1 MSLSAHLE
9 YKQSRNLKTQNM
21 NSETILVEVKISTLH
36 TVMKTNDGNFLYRDS
51 KGRYFATDKEAIKAA
66 LLEDLESDDINVR
79 DCVSTILFDIVL
91 IGGWDKVKEIK
102 A

>member
-1 MSLSAHLE
+1 
-9 YKQSRNLKTQNM
+9 M
-21 NSETILVEVKISTLH
+21 NSETILVEVKISTLKP
-36 TVMKTNDGNFLYRDS
+36 VMKTTNNNFLYRDS
-51 KGRYFATDKEAIKAA
+51 KGRYFATDKKAIKAA

-91 IGGWDKVKEIK
+91 IGGWDKVKEVK

>member
-1 MSLSAHLE
+1 
-9 YKQSRNLKTQNM
+9 M
-21 NSETILVEVKISTLH
+21 NSEIILVEAKISTLKP
-36 TVMKTNDGNFLYRDS
+36 VMKTNDNNFLYRDS
-51 KGRYFATDKEAIKAA
+51 KGRYFATDKKAVKAA

-91 IGGWDKVKEIK
+91 IGGWDRVKEVK

>member
-1 MSLSAHLE
+1 
-9 YKQSRNLKTQNM
+9 M
-21 NSETILVEVKISTLH
+21 NSETILVEVKISTLRP
-36 TVMKTNDGNFLYRDS
+36 VMKTNDGNYLYRDS

-91 IGGWDKVKEIK
+91 IGGWDNVKEVK

>member
-1 MSLSAHLE
+1 MAHLE
-9 YKQSRNLKTQNM
+9 YKHLNILKTHNM
-21 NSETILVEVKISTLH
+21 NETIILAEVKISTLKP
-36 TVMKTNDGNFLYRDS
+36 VMKTNDNNFLYRDS

-91 IGGWDKVKEIK
+91 IGGWDKVKEVT

>member
-1 MSLSAHLE
+1 
-9 YKQSRNLKTQNM
+9 M
-21 NSETILVEVKISTLH
+21 NSEAILVEVKISTLH

-51 KGRYFATDKEAIKAA
+51 KGRYFTTDKEAVKAA

>member
-1 MSLSAHLE
+1 
-9 YKQSRNLKTQNM
+9 M
-21 NSETILVEVKISTLH
+21 NSETILVEVKISTLKP
-36 TVMKTNDGNFLYRDS
+36 VMKTVDNNFLYRDS
-51 KGRYFATDKEAIKAA
+51 KGHYFATDKKAIKAA

-91 IGGWDKVKEIK
+91 IGGWDRVKEVK

>member
-1 MSLSAHLE
+1 
-9 YKQSRNLKTQNM
+9 M

-36 TVMKTNDGNFLYRDS
+36 TVMKTADGNFLYRDS
-51 KGRYFATDKEAIKAA
+51 KGRYFTTNKEAVKAA

-91 IGGWDKVKEIK
+91 IGGWDKVKEIPV
-102 A
+102 

>member
-1 MSLSAHLE
+1 
-9 YKQSRNLKTQNM
+9 M
-21 NSETILVEVKISTLH
+21 NETIILAEVKISTLKP
-36 TVMKTNDGNFLYRDS
+36 VMKTADNNFLYRDS
-51 KGRYFATDKEAIKAA
+51 KGRYFATDKEVVKAA

-91 IGGWDKVKEIK
+91 IGGWDKVKEIP

>member
-1 MSLSAHLE
+1 
-9 YKQSRNLKTQNM
+9 M
-21 NSETILVEVKISTLH
+21 NSETILVEVKISTLRP
-36 TVMKTNDGNFLYRDS
+36 VMKTTNNNFLYRDS

-91 IGGWDKVKEIK
+91 IGGWDKIKEVK

>member
-1 MSLSAHLE
+1 
-9 YKQSRNLKTQNM
+9 M

-51 KGRYFATDKEAIKAA
+51 KGRYFATDKKAIKAA

-79 DCVSTILFDIVL
+79 DCASTILFDIVL
-91 IGGWDKVKEIK
+91 IGGWDRVKEVK

>member
-1 MSLSAHLE
+1 
-9 YKQSRNLKTQNM
+9 M
-21 NSETILVEVKISTLH
+21 NETIILAEVKISTLKP
-36 TVMKTNDGNFLYRDS
+36 VMKTNDNNFLYRDS
-51 KGRYFATDKEAIKAA
+51 KGRYFATDKKAIKAA

-91 IGGWDKVKEIK
+91 IGGWDKVKEIP

>member
-1 MSLSAHLE
+1 
-9 YKQSRNLKTQNM
+9 M
-21 NSETILVEVKISTLH
+21 NETIILAEVKLSTLKP
-36 TVMKTNDGNFLYRDS
+36 VMKTSNNNFLYRDS
-51 KGRYFATDKEAIKAA
+51 KGRYFATDKEAVKAA

-91 IGGWDKVKEIK
+91 IGGWDKVKEIP

>member
-1 MSLSAHLE
+1 
-9 YKQSRNLKTQNM
+9 M
-21 NSETILVEVKISTLH
+21 NETIILAEVKISTLKP
-36 TVMKTNDGNFLYRDS
+36 VMKTSDNNFLYRDS
-51 KGRYFATDKEAIKAA
+51 KGRYFATDKKAVKAA

-91 IGGWDKVKEIK
+91 IGGWDKVKEIS

>member
-1 MSLSAHLE
+1 
-9 YKQSRNLKTQNM
+9 M
-21 NSETILVEVKISTLH
+21 NEKIILVEAKLSTLKP
-36 TVMKTNDGNFLYRDS
+36 VMKTADNNFLYRDS
-51 KGRYFATDKEAIKAA
+51 KGRYFATDKEAVKAA

-91 IGGWDKVKEIK
+91 IGGWDKVKEIP

>member
-1 MSLSAHLE
+1 
-9 YKQSRNLKTQNM
+9 M
-21 NSETILVEVKISTLH
+21 NSETILFEVKISTLKP
-36 TVMKTNDGNFLYRDS
+36 VMKTNNGDFLYRDS
-51 KGRYFATDKEAIKAA
+51 KGRYFATNKEAIKTA

-91 IGGWDKVKEIK
+91 IGGWDKVKEIP

>member
-1 MSLSAHLE
+1 
-9 YKQSRNLKTQNM
+9 M
-21 NSETILVEVKISTLH
+21 NSETILVEVKISTLKP
-36 TVMKTNDGNFLYRDS
+36 VMKTADGDYLYRDS
-51 KGRYFATDKEAIKAA
+51 KGRYFATNKEAIKAA

-91 IGGWDKVKEIK
+91 IGGWDKVKEVT